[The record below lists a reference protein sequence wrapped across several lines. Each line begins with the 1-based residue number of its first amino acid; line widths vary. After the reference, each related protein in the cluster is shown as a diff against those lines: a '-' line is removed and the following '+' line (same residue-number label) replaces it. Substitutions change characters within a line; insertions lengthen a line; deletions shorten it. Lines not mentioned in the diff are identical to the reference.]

1 MEKQMKRLLS
11 ILTLLVA
18 LATLPACSAQKRAQ
32 RKIQRAVYECPE
44 LVQVKAHPIDTV
56 ITAPSFA
63 DVAVI
68 PMEQIL
74 TGDTIYAATHHG
86 TVVVSLCQSDSA
98 LRAGFVAAPQ
108 PIRYRDTLR
117 YSQVVIP
124 EQWPTEERKT
134 NWWPLVTWLLGI
146 ALGGWIIVYLFK
158 NTPIQNR

>member
-1 MEKQMKRLLS
+1 MRRLIS
-11 ILTLLVA
+11 ILLCFALVA
-18 LATLPACSAQKRAQ
+18 TAGCSAKKRAQ

-68 PMEQIL
+68 PMQQIL
-74 TGDTIYAATHHG
+74 TGDTIYAATPHG

-108 PIRYRDTLR
+108 EIRYRDTLH
-117 YSQVVIP
+117 YPQVVIP
-124 EQWPTEERKT
+124 EQWPTEERKII
-134 NWWPLVTWLLGI
+134 WWPLVTWLLGI
-146 ALGGWIIVYLFK
+146 AVGVWIFVYLFK